1 MAAKT
6 EFALITFSHMAAKNE
21 FALITSSQM
30 SLEQIN
36 EGPLPYDR

>member
-1 MAAKT
+1 MAAKA

>member
-6 EFALITFSHMAAKNE
+6 EFALITFSHMAANNE

>member
-21 FALITSSQM
+21 FALITSSQ
-30 SLEQIN
+30 N
-36 EGPLPYDR
+36 EPGTDKRGSIAI